1 MIKKTFSVAKNATAF
16 FLAVVNAFNPF
27 AYRGVTQK
35 SLQSVI
41 MQLLYL
47 VLVVALALSAAAI
60 PSVVNFGG
68 KDQLPFDKFSN
79 FTIKVEIATKSPIE
93 SELFWLGNAKV
104 FVNTTADAAATG
116 KYDFVL
122 TSTEL
127 RARPFLCLFREELC
141 SLLGV
146 KQKAMPIKEI
156 DLAKEARKNSAAV
169 PAFIL
174 LLLPGLVILL
184 FISMVVKYFV
194 VSAAA
199 AVLCYI
205 ILKVTKR
212 DTGLFD
218 SFKIAF
224 YAATVLVVLD
234 AAAFLLRHTGTAIP
248 SFLPLAAY
256 LTIIIAAV
264 MVNEQSRSDSMI

>member
-1 MIKKTFSVAKNATAF
+1 MIKKTFSVAKNTTVF

-47 VLVVALALSAAAI
+47 MLLVTLATAAI
-60 PSVVNFGG
+60 TLPSIASIGG
-68 KDQLPFDKFSN
+68 NGQLPFDKFSN
-79 FTIKVEIATKSPIE
+79 FTIKAEIATKSPIE

-104 FVNTTADAAATG
+104 FVNTTADAASTR

-146 KQKAMPIKEI
+146 KQKVMSVKEV
-156 DLAKEARKNSAAV
+156 DLAKEAGKNRAVV

-199 AVLCYI
+199 AVLCFV
-205 ILKVTKR
+205 ILKLTKR

-234 AAAFLLRHTGTAIP
+234 TAAFLLRHTGAEIP
-248 SFLPLAAY
+248 GFIPLAAY
-256 LTIIIAAV
+256 LAIIIAAV
-264 MVNEQSRSDSMI
+264 MVNEQNRSDSMI